1 MKRVMFAVM
10 VLLFFVVTP
19 VFAQNA
25 ASEIYTLETVA
36 MGDNGLVIVENLLA
50 QPVTVQVTNLTA
62 GKSDVF
68 VVEPGVVLTHKFLK
82 GSTVDIFE
90 GTGDNIVNTLVS
102 YVVGDQNCISRT
114 TKLSRNPENQLV
126 DVDELL
132 TSN

>member
-1 MKRVMFAVM
+1 MKRVMFAGM

-25 ASEIYTLETVA
+25 ASEIYTLETVD

-50 QPVTVQVTNLTA
+50 QPVTVQVANLAA
-62 GKSDVF
+62 GKNEVF

-90 GTGDNIVNTLVS
+90 GTGDNMADSLVS

-114 TKLSRNPENQLV
+114 TKLSRNSEDQLV